1 MSIDKQGKGTGEG
14 AVERNTSRPAE
25 QKPSDDDTN
34 KKVGGIL
41 DKNKWAISIDDHC
54 WLVLYQCWFHFQHWQ
69 KQKNQYL
76 NTSRQS
82 SVSTIVLWHQA
93 PLQRFFRKGKWNGWK
108 MPL

>member
-41 DKNKWAISIDDHC
+41 DKNK
-54 WLVLYQCWFHFQHWQ
+54 
-69 KQKNQYL
+69 
-76 NTSRQS
+76 
-82 SVSTIVLWHQA
+82 
-93 PLQRFFRKGKWNGWK
+93 
-108 MPL
+108 